1 MNVTPD
7 PRTAL
12 NRRRLLQLGGTG
24 AVAAALAA
32 CSGGD
37 NGGSGGASASATP
50 LSSESLAAEL
60 AKPAE
65 LTFWTWVPDITD
77 EVALFTAAYPNIK
90 VNVVNAGQS
99 ADEYTK
105 LRTALKAGTGAPDV
119 VQIEFPYIPTFTFTN
134 DLLDLTPYG
143 AADLK
148 ADYVDWTWSQV
159 TSGDGIYAI
168 PQDTGPLGMLYRDDI
183 FTQYGLTPPTTWQE
197 FADTGTQLHAA
208 NPSVSMMNYA
218 SNDAGQTFGY
228 SWQAGA
234 RPFALDG
241 ETVTIKLNSPEM
253 KKVASFWDP
262 LVKAGV
268 VTTDTDFNNDW
279 YAALTNGN
287 YATWV
292 TAAWAPVFLQ
302 SSAAASAGKWRATAM
317 PQWNA
322 GDVPQP
328 RPRLQPAT
336 GEPAVPLPPEA
347 VDAVRPRF
355 HRPGVGLLRRAA
367 GQRTV
372 RRDLGHGLHRLR
384 VVPVQRLRHLQPQ
397 RHLRHG
403 ADGEGLAHRRPR
415 HLAGGRGGVREEAG
429 LHRRRELTGSGRVP
443 PTVRFP
449 TTASDAPTAS
459 PHPRP
464 ATR

>member
-322 GDVPQP
+322 GENISGNWGGSTSAVTAKTQYPAAAAAFAMFLNHDPASS
-328 RPRLQPAT
+328 LQLANQQFLFPPKLSTLSDPAFT
-336 GEPAVPLPPEA
+336 
-347 VDAVRPRF
+347 D
-355 HRPGVGLLRRAA
+355 
-367 GQRTV
+367 Q
-372 RRDLGHGLHRLR
+372 
-384 VVPVQRLRHLQPQ
+384 
-397 RHLRHG
+397 
-403 ADGEGLAHRRPR
+403 
-415 HLAGGRGGVREEAG
+415 
-429 LHRRRELTGSGRVP
+429 
-443 PTVRFP
+443 
-449 TTASDAPTAS
+449 ASDFYGGQQVNALFAEISDTVSTDFEWSPFNDYVTSSHNDIYGTALTAKAS
-459 PHPRP
+459 LTD
-464 ATR
+464 ALDTWQADVVAYAKKQGFTVVES